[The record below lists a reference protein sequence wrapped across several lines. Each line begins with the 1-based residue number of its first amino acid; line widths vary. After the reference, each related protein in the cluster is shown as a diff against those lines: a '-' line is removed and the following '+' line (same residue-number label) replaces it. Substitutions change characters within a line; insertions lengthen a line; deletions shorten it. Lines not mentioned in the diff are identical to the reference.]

1 MKKTILMGTFTL
13 LLCLT
18 TAVTGNT
25 AKAWVDKGAG
35 FQQSGIFTYQVIDA
49 EGNVAICDYNT
60 TSEKLVIP
68 NEIDGHKVV
77 RVDVETGTGGR
88 TDEMASCESCYHVK
102 ELVIEEG
109 VRELGD
115 YSFYKFAKL
124 EKITLC
130 KNLRLGKA
138 VFDKC
143 NVRKLELDSVN
154 VGHCNFDFCNFD
166 NVTLKGRFGA
176 VEGGFQSC
184 HIKELVIASSLQ
196 EYVGDLF
203 FDTEVDKMVVA
214 NGIKKL
220 RFAGCQLDDNHVES
234 LVINDPKTRLV
245 LEDEYVPEGEISFGT
260 IYTVPG
266 AKIIKDARANKIS
279 YEYKK
284 ATKSKV
290 LSTRK
295 KGKKYVTKWSKSKT
309 VIIRKRYRLL
319 TEKWEMSKRKAKT
332 VYQVYGR
339 AGKTGKW
346 KKIKTTGKT
355 SIVSKY
361 KNIKV
366 VPVVNW

>member
-109 VRELGD
+109 VRVIGAL
-115 YSFYKFAKL
+115 SFYKFENL
-124 EKITLC
+124 EKIS
-130 KNLRLGKA
+130 LGKKVTICRGA
-138 VFDKC
+138 FGKCKVKELVFDGVYF
-143 NVRKLELDSVN
+143 NGTN
-154 VGHCNFDFCNFD
+154 FTGCNFDK
-166 NVTLKGRFGA
+166 VTLKGSYGGD
-176 VEGGFQSC
+176 EGGLRFC
-184 HIKELVIASSLQ
+184 KIKELVLASSLDNQ
-196 EYVGDLF
+196 IVGELF
-203 FDTEVDKMVVA
+203 FGTQVDKMVVA

-220 RFAGCQLDDNHVES
+220 RFTRCYMDDNHVES
-234 LVINDPKTRLV
+234 LVVNDPKTRLV
-245 LEDEYVPEGEISFGT
+245 LEDEYTTIGEISFGT

-295 KGKKYVTKWSKSKT
+295 KGKKYVT
-309 VIIRKRYRLL
+309 
-319 TEKWEMSKRKAKT
+319 
-332 VYQVYGR
+332 
-339 AGKTGKW
+339 
-346 KKIKTTGKT
+346 
-355 SIVSKY
+355 
-361 KNIKV
+361 
-366 VPVVNW
+366 